1 MINAGTLQEAD
12 YNDQNDEEQFIR
24 SDLGKGL
31 SDDWLPC
38 FNNREL
44 GVEETST
51 YKILQEQE

>member
-12 YNDQNDEEQFIR
+12 YNDQHDEEQSIR
-24 SDLGKGL
+24 SDLGKSL